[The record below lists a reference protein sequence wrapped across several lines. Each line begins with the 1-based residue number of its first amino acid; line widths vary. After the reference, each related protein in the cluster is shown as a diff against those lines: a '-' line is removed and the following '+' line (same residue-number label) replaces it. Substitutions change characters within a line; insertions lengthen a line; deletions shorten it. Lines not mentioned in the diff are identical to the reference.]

1 MHPTRTRPMK
11 FDMVYDENPDEIDFI
26 GRVSPVNV
34 LFQAFCEARP
44 REKVKEEPEIKK
56 QRFTIRGVFGFA

>member
-1 MHPTRTRPMK
+1 MK
-11 FDMVYDENPDEIDFI
+11 SISSVESSDL
-26 GRVSPVNV
+26 PVNV

-56 QRFTIRGVFGFA
+56 QRFTIRGVFGFASLPRALLALNERLSV

>member
-1 MHPTRTRPMK
+1 MK
-11 FDMVYDENPDEIDFI
+11 FDMNPDESPMKSILS
-26 GRVSPVNV
+26 VESSEMPVNV

-44 REKVKEEPEIKK
+44 REKVKEDFEIKK